1 MVDWDDIGVKIATL
15 YNIVETLEKTF
26 PGRPFTPDGHLVGS
40 LGEVMA
46 AAMFN
51 LELQPPSQKGF
62 DAIGHDINGDQI
74 RVEIKFTQRK
84 NVSFNHDPH
93 DVHVIVL
100 ALSKKTKEPYCVYNG
115 PGSILSE
122 HLSSRRKNGQKTIS
136 VTKLKKAQ
144 DLVVSSN
151 KLQLPEKQRF
161 SVPFSKV
168 VADSE
173 LMISKVAMIRIEL

>member
-1 MVDWDDIGVKIATL
+1 MVDWDDISAKIATL
-15 YNIVETLEKTF
+15 YNIVETLEETF

-62 DAIGHDINGDQI
+62 DAIGHDLNGDRI

-84 NVSFNHDPH
+84 TVSFNHDPH

-100 ALSKKTKEPYCVYNG
+100 ALNKSTKEPYCVYNG
-115 PGSILSE
+115 PGSILGE

-136 VTKLKKAQ
+136 VTKLKNAQ
-144 DLVVSSN
+144 NQVVSEN
-151 KLQLPEKQRF
+151 KLQLPEKQKF

-168 VADSE
+168 MTESD
-173 LMISKVAMIRIEL
+173 LMIP